1 MTFCV
6 ICLMLRVMCFMKKI
20 ILISILILS
29 LVGAVDAGY
38 LLVKTLESQPV
49 ACPSV
54 PVGQFNLGQCNIVL
68 FSSYAKTLSLPNAL
82 YGLMV
87 YLLFGLLALYELI
100 QKKQAG
106 RQADVMKPLAYLSG
120 LGVLAFVY
128 FVYLQFFVI
137 KALCLYCLASA
148 IVMTLIFTL
157 SIAYNA
163 KYSSHEGT

>member
-1 MTFCV
+1 MRKF
-6 ICLMLRVMCFMKKI
+6 L
-20 ILISILILS
+20 LITILILAV
-29 LVGAVDAGY
+29 LGAADASY

-82 YGLMV
+82 YGLLA
-87 YLLFGLLALYELI
+87 YLLFSLLALYELT
-100 QKKQAG
+100 QK
-106 RQADVMKPLAYLSG
+106 RQTGAMKLLLYLSG

-148 IVMTLIFTL
+148 LVMMLIFVL
-157 SIAYNA
+157 SVAYNV
-163 KYSSHEGT
+163 KYSKNPGV